1 MKAKNP
7 EYRKLI
13 ETVFKKAAF
22 VNDIGMTL
30 LDCGPGWCESRIL
43 ILPRHLQQDGVVH
56 AGVQATIADHTAGAA
71 ATTMLDR
78 DQFVLTAEFKI
89 NFLRMA
95 VGESLICHAQV
106 LNSGKMITVVES
118 NVYAVSGAKK
128 TLVSK
133 TTATMS
139 VLTSDK

>member
-1 MKAKNP
+1 
-7 EYRKLI
+7 
-13 ETVFKKAAF
+13 
-22 VNDIGMTL
+22 
-30 LDCGPGWCESRIL
+30 L

-71 ATTMLDR
+71 ATTTLDR
-78 DQFVLTAEFKI
+78 DQFILTAEFKI

-95 VGESLICHAQV
+95 VGKSLICHAQV
-106 LNSGKMITVVES
+106 LKSGKMITVVES